1 SSMNNH
7 SKKDIDVAVIHL
19 PHISNFTDIDAL
31 KIEDDASVRFVSKLE
46 EFNNPDLVIL
56 PGSKNTIDDLIF
68 LRNSGLEEKL
78 LEYSKSGRILGICG
92 GYQMLGKEIIDPH
105 KVESDNEEVKGIGI
119 IPCSTKLNLEKTM
132 TRAEGI
138 TALGDKVYGYEIH
151 MGETKAKGD
160 YETLVRLTKVN
171 GEETE
176 ILDGYLS
183 SDKRIMA
190 TYLHGILDSNSFR
203 GTILNDIRREKGL
216 SEKEA
221 LKYEAIRE
229 KEINKLAKI
238 VRESLDISSIYE
250 TMGIKR

>member
-1 SSMNNH
+1 M
-7 SKKDIDVAVIHL
+7 
-19 PHISNFTDIDAL
+19 
-31 KIEDDASVRFVSKLE
+31 E

-78 LEYSKSGRILGICG
+78 LEHSKNGRILGICG
-92 GYQMLGKEIIDPH
+92 GYQMLGEEILDPH

-151 MGETKAKGD
+151 MGETKSKGN

-171 GEETE
+171 GEESD

-203 GTILNDIRREKGL
+203 GTILNDIRGEKGL
-216 SEKEA
+216 PQKEA

-229 KEINKLAKI
+229 KEINKLACI
-238 VRESLDISSIYE
+238 VRESLDINSIYE